1 MRINTPSIVRTISQ
15 DIMYQYSNVKPPCY
29 NQLCTVCSSMQSK
42 KGSSVQSTPN
52 AGINYVGDFILHL
65 QMLLITA
72 TPSLIAVSIVT
83 MRI

>member
-1 MRINTPSIVRTISQ
+1 MWIDTPSIAHSILQ
-15 DIMYQYSNVKPPCY
+15 AIIYQYGNVKLLCY
-29 NQLCTVCSSMQSK
+29 NWLCRVCGSMQSK
-42 KGSSVQSTPN
+42 KGSTVQSTPN
-52 AGINYVGDFILHL
+52 AGINYIVEFILHL